1 MVWDARTFGMIIVFR
16 IYFFLLI
23 IRGLSS
29 SSSSFESFIG
39 LCSLAHICFRDL
51 LEEARGHLI
60 CCRRS
65 FNFEILTR
73 EVETSYTPM
82 GTSYNGIC

>member
-1 MVWDARTFGMIIVFR
+1 
-16 IYFFLLI
+16 
-23 IRGLSS
+23 
-29 SSSSFESFIG
+29 
-39 LCSLAHICFRDL
+39 L

-60 CCRRS
+60 CYRRS
-65 FNFEILTR
+65 LNFEILTR